1 MLVPQIVGEPVESPP
16 VIENWSSAQS
26 PIKGP
31 KSRKGD
37 LNLIRKT

>member
-1 MLVPQIVGEPVESPP
+1 MLVPQIVGVPPESPP

-31 KSRKGD
+31 KSRKITLG
-37 LNLIRKT
+37 RRTM